1 MAFKSNF
8 VKSAFSNTTYN
19 IIVRFFPFKNISLR
33 ILPIV
38 SKLYHGHNLRAK
50 SFNNFAKYLITT
62 THLHLAHSACGIQY
76 RYE

>member
-1 MAFKSNF
+1 MFF
-8 VKSAFSNTTYN
+8 VAELLLETTATLSPL
-19 IIVRFFPFKNISLR
+19 ITSLR

-62 THLHLAHSACGIQY
+62 THLHLAHSACGIQC

>member
-1 MAFKSNF
+1 MFF
-8 VKSAFSNTTYN
+8 VAELLLETTATLSPL
-19 IIVRFFPFKNISLR
+19 ITSLR

-38 SKLYHGHNLRAK
+38 NKLYHGHNLAAK